1 MLSTM
6 IEKTNDLSLRLYLG
20 YARLHRAAVGSLAK
34 LVQDL
39 AHDQRGQ
46 SGETS
51 MLMRVAL
58 VVAILLAI
66 GGLIFAA
73 LQALGADV
81 AGKIRNPG
89 WGG

>member
-6 IEKTNDLSLRLYLG
+6 IEKTNDLSLRFCLG
-20 YARLHRAAVGSLAK
+20 CSRLRGAAMGLLTR

-39 AHDQRGQ
+39 AADQRGQ